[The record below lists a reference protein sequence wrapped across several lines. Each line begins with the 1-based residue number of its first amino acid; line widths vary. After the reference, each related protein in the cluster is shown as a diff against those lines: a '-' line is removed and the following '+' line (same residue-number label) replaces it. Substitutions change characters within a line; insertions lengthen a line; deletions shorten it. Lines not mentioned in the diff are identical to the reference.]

1 MISSVSNFDKG
12 KAVILGIGLYIFIV
26 VVINEVVYHFIGKYI
41 VYPSDMAN
49 LQRFN
54 DFVSI
59 IGFLLSLSISTYYC
73 SKGKVKDFAKFSL
86 KFFGIFFIL
95 GIALFLG
102 MTFFT
107 KHISSMGGY
116 TALALFFYLL
126 NVFERLNKD

>member
-12 KAVILGIGLYIFIV
+12 KAIVLSIMLFILTVLI
-26 VVINEVVYHFIGKYI
+26 INEVVYHFIRGYI
-41 VYPSDMAN
+41 VYPADMAN
-49 LQRFN
+49 LQSF
-54 DFVSI
+54 DGFISI